1 MSPIQGFVRL
11 RKHQFGRQ
19 ASFGSAVAA
28 TKAYPISGVPDV
40 NLNWT
45 DREVDEGSRFRIAT
59 PYRGAPE
66 LSASYT
72 DDAVEYNTLP
82 KLMAALF
89 GGGEVPT
96 GGGTAQ
102 TWHFRPSSL
111 TVDDPDL
118 FTEEFGDDVLTDW
131 YQFRDGVLDSIELTG
146 EEGLGP
152 IKGSYTW
159 RYGAVASTGSTDS
172 PVVGTVPTPDLA
184 IDPEG
189 VIIYLKDM
197 GIFVAD
203 SIAGLSGGQI
213 MDALHAFALRINVE
227 WDEKRFA
234 NQAQNFDVNG
244 YGPGLI
250 GIELDATYAKT
261 TDTVGTGS
269 ESDDWMSDQSVNRYI
284 KLSFLC
290 TVLAQTPSTFYSFDV
305 IMPMRYYTRT
315 ETDINGNTAI
325 VLNAHAFY
333 DPEDAEYAFDAVIVN
348 TLTEEELGEVPS

>member
-19 ASFGSAVAA
+19 AEFGVAVPAS
-28 TKAYPISGVPDV
+28 KAYPIQGVPDV

-45 DREVDEGSRFRIAT
+45 DREVDEGSRFRIAA

-66 LSASYT
+66 LTANYT

-82 KLMAALF
+82 LLMAALF
-89 GGGEVPT
+89 GGQVIPT

-102 TWHFRPSSL
+102 TWEFEPSSL
-111 TVDDPDL
+111 TVDDPDV

-131 YQFRDGVLDSIELTG
+131 YQFRDGVLESVELTG

-152 IKGSYTW
+152 IKGSYTF
-159 RYGAVASTGSTDS
+159 RYGHVASTGSTDS
-172 PVVGTVPTPDLA
+172 PVEGTVPTPDLA
-184 IDPEG
+184 IDTDG
-189 VIIYLKDM
+189 VILYLKDM
-197 GIFVAD
+197 GIYVAD

-213 MDALHAFALRINVE
+213 LDALHAFALRINVE

-234 NQAQNFDVNG
+234 NRTQNFDVNG

-261 TDTVGTGS
+261 EDTVGLDS
-269 ESDDWMSDQSVNRYI
+269 ESDKWMSDQAVNRYI

-290 TVLAQTPSTFYSFDV
+290 TVLAQSPSTFYSFDV
-305 IMPMRYYTRT
+305 IMPMRYYTRV

-325 VLNAHAFY
+325 VLTAHAFY
-333 DPEDAEYAFDAVIVN
+333 DPEDAEYAFNAVIVN
-348 TLTEEELGEVPS
+348 TLTEADLGEVGS